1 LNKRFFSV
9 AIIFIM
15 IFTGT
20 CTTVQA
26 DIATDKAKLKQIQA
40 QRDELETKV
49 SRMDNQIESIM
60 LEINKNDANI
70 AKTEKDIG
78 QTQIEI
84 AKAEEEIQAEQA
96 LFESRV
102 RSMYISGTA
111 TSNIEIL
118 LDSKSLDDL
127 ISRAENM
134 KRIINYNISI
144 INNYKAKKE
153 ALDQKKAK
161 LAAAKENLLALKSEN
176 EAKLANLN
184 KEKADQNALI
194 AQLRAQESKYG
205 AQIRAA
211 EAAALAASQAAI
223 AKIRKSSTGVA
234 VSRGS
239 AIYSSNAVIAYASN
253 YLGVPY
259 VWGGTTPSG
268 FDCSGYVQYV
278 FAHFRIN
285 LPRVAAAQQGVGTY
299 VTRDQLQPGDL
310 VFFGD
315 PAHHV
320 GIYVGDG
327 CMIHAP
333 HTGDVVKIQKLNS
346 DFSYGR
352 RIN

>member
-1 LNKRFFSV
+1 MNKSFLSA

-15 IFTGT
+15 IFAGT
-20 CTTVQA
+20 CTPVQA
-26 DIATDKAKLKQIQA
+26 DIASDKAKLRQIQA
-40 QRDELETKV
+40 QRDELETEV
-49 SRMDNQIESIM
+49 SKMDNQIESIM
-60 LEINKNDANI
+60 LEISRNDAII
-70 AKTEKDIG
+70 AKTQKDID
-78 QTQIEI
+78 QIQIDI
-84 AKAEEEIQAEQA
+84 AKAEEEIEAEQA
-96 LFESRV
+96 LFESRI

-118 LDSKSLDDL
+118 LDSRSLDDL

-134 KRIINYNISI
+134 KRIMNYNISI
-144 INNYKAKKE
+144 INDYKAKKE
-153 ALDQKKAK
+153 ALDQKKAT
-161 LAAAKENLLALKSEN
+161 LAAAKENLLALKTEN
-176 EAKLANLN
+176 EAKLADLN
-184 KEKADQNALI
+184 KEKAGQNALI
-194 AQLRAQESKYG
+194 AQLKAQESQYG

-259 VWGGTTPSG
+259 VWGGTSPSG
-268 FDCSGYVQYV
+268 FDCSGFVQYV

-285 LPRVAAAQQGVGTY
+285 LPRVASAQQSKGTY
-299 VTRDQLQPGDL
+299 VTRDELQPGDL

>member
-1 LNKRFFSV
+1 
-9 AIIFIM
+9 M

-26 DIATDKAKLKQIQA
+26 DIATDKAKLKQIQS

-70 AKTEKDIG
+70 AKTQKDIEL
-78 QTQIEI
+78 TQIDI

-144 INNYKAKKE
+144 INDYKAKKE

-176 EAKLANLN
+176 EAKLTDLN

-194 AQLRAQESKYG
+194 AQLKAQESKYG

-285 LPRVAAAQQGVGTY
+285 LPRVASDQQGVGTY
-299 VTRDQLQPGDL
+299 VTRDQLKPGDL

-346 DFSYGR
+346 DSHMDAE
-352 RIN
+352 

>member
-1 LNKRFFSV
+1 LNKRFFSA

-15 IFTGT
+15 TFTVT
-20 CTTVQA
+20 CTPVQA
-26 DIATDKAKLKQIQA
+26 DIAADKAKLKQIQS
-40 QRDELETKV
+40 QKDELETKV
-49 SRMDNQIESIM
+49 SKMDNQIESIM
-60 LEINKNDANI
+60 LEISKNDAGI
-70 AKTEKDIG
+70 AKTQKDID

-84 AKAEEEIQAEQA
+84 AKAEEEIEAEQA
-96 LFESRV
+96 LFESRI

-111 TSNIEIL
+111 TSNLEVL
-118 LDSKSLDDL
+118 LGSRSFDDL
-127 ISRAENM
+127 ISRSENI
-134 KRIINYNISI
+134 KRIMDYNISI
-144 INNYKAKKE
+144 INDYKAKKE
-153 ALDQKKAK
+153 VLDQKKAK
-161 LAAAKENLLALKSEN
+161 LATAKEKLLAMKSEN
-176 EAKLANLN
+176 EAKLSDLN
-184 KEKADQNALI
+184 KEKAEQNTLI
-194 AQLRAQESKYG
+194 AQLKSQESQYG

-239 AIYSSNAVIAYASN
+239 AIYSSNAIIAYASN

-268 FDCSGYVQYV
+268 FDCSGFVQYV

-285 LPRVAAAQQGVGTY
+285 LPRVASDQQRVGTY
-299 VTRDQLQPGDL
+299 VTRDELQPGDL

-333 HTGDVVKIQKLNS
+333 HTGDVVKVQKLNS

-352 RIN
+352 KIN